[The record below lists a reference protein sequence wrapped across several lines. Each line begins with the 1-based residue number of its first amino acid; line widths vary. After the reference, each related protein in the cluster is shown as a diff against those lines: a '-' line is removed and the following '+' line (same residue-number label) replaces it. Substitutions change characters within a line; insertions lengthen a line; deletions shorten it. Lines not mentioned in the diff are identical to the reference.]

1 MYADL
6 DPLVVQNLARSHDV
20 VGRLLASVNGSPFTY
35 PVNLVN
41 GSVSVSGN
49 SGIRRKLSATIE
61 AFIDDAECDVFRTEI
76 RAEYGIRLLNG
87 DLLYT
92 PVGTFVLTDAQ
103 EQSRGQIAIQG
114 EDRWRRIVNARFLL
128 PVTTSGLHTNAIKTL
143 VEGADGRIVFQNDLV
158 STATHT
164 QAIWERDR
172 DKAIMELAKSIGAVV
187 YFDAVG
193 KAHLA
198 KIKSLGDNPD
208 WTLSGGD
215 GGVISSTARTRSQ
228 GNTYNAMVVEGEN
241 SSGTVSV
248 SAAAVISDPQSPLL
262 YGGPFAR
269 RPRYYR
275 SPLISTQSQ
284 ADATALALLSKV
296 SGQARTVT
304 IDSLPHP
311 GLDAGDI
318 IRVEVTPQ
326 SWETHIVDSFD
337 LPLGPGKF
345 TVNTRTN
352 VDDDTEMEL
361 Q

>member
-1 MYADL
+1 MYEDI

-20 VGRLLASVNGSPFTY
+20 YGRLLASVNGSPFTY
-35 PVNLVN
+35 PVNLVD
-41 GSVSVSGN
+41 GSVSVSGT
-49 SGIRRKLSATIE
+49 SGIRRKLTATIE
-61 AFIDDAECDVFRTEI
+61 AAIDDAECDVFRTEI
-76 RAEYGIRLLNG
+76 RAEYGIRFLDG
-87 DLLYT
+87 TVVYT

-103 EQSRGQIAIQG
+103 EQARGRISIQA
-114 EDRWRRIVNARFLL
+114 EDRWRRVVNARFLL
-128 PVTTSGLHTNAIKTL
+128 PVTTSGLHTAAIKTL
-143 VEGADGRIVFQNDLV
+143 VEGADGRILMQNDLV
-158 STATHT
+158 SAATHT

-187 YFDAVG
+187 YFDAMG

-198 KIKSLGDNPD
+198 KIKSLSDTPD
-208 WTLSGGD
+208 WVLSGGD
-215 GGVISSTARTRSQ
+215 GGVISSTARSRSQ

-248 SAAAVISDPQSPLL
+248 SAAAVISDPDSPLL
-262 YGGPFAR
+262 YGGSFAR

-275 SPLISTQSQ
+275 SPLISTQAQ
-284 ADATALALLSKV
+284 ANATALSLLAKV

-304 IDSLPHP
+304 MDSLPHP

-318 IRVEVTPQ
+318 IKVEVSPQ
-326 SWETHIVDSFD
+326 SWETHIVDSFE
-337 LPLGPGKF
+337 LPLAPGKF